1 MANSIN
7 WGKIYESTYWGSGV
21 ADNTINWGKSYRDLA
36 GDPAPFI
43 TEWRT
48 DTSPQTIT
56 IPIQTTN
63 TYTITTSDGQEIT
76 TSGYDPQITFPTAG
90 TYEVSISGDIQ
101 QISFSITNT
110 SKDYIYDVK
119 QWGTDTT
126 WTSFVSAFLNCFNLN
141 VTASDTPIIGATSM
155 RTAFTSCRNLTGT
168 PAFNNWDV
176 SNVIVMAGMFRNTSF
191 NQGIGNW
198 NVSSVASMD
207 SMFRASNFNQ
217 DIGNWNVSSVANM
230 GSMFQDNTVFDQDI
244 SNWDISNVTDFIDF
258 LNIGTLSTSNYDA
271 LLIGWYSTLKAI
283 YVDPASPPSYPGDGL
298 SIHFG
303 NSVSSSAGSASRA
316 ALQQSPFNWTIAD
329 GTP

>member
-43 TEWRT
+43 TEWET
-48 DTSPQTIT
+48 EFSPQTIT
-56 IPIQTTN
+56 IPIQTAN

-76 TSGYDPQITFPTAG
+76 TSGNNPTVEFSTAG

-101 QISFSITNT
+101 RIFFNNT
-110 SKDYIYDVK
+110 GDLANILDIK

-126 WTSFVSAFLNCFNLN
+126 WTSFSGAFYGCSRLNVSA
-141 VTASDTPIIGATSM
+141 SDVPNITATSLLN
-155 RTAFTSCRNLTGT
+155 AFRGCDLTT
-168 PAFNNWDV
+168 FNSVNNWDV
-176 SNVIVMAGMFRNTSF
+176 SSAQFMGGIFRD
-191 NQGIGNW
+191 
-198 NVSSVASMD
+198 SS
-207 SMFRASNFNQ
+207 FNQ
-217 DIGNWNVSSVANM
+217 DIGNWDVSSVISLALSFDNAPFNQDIGNWDVSNATNM
-230 GSMFQDNTVFDQDI
+230 LRMFQDNDAFDQDI
-244 SNWDISNVTDFIDF
+244 SGWDITNVTNFGNF
-258 LNIGTLSTSNYDA
+258 MLGGTLSTSNYDA
-271 LLIGWYSTLKAI
+271 LLNGWYSTLKAI